1 MDYPGERMI
10 RRLFET
16 LAENGVASLLQPWHL
31 RRELPTKAVLQ
42 QLDTLSLSW
51 RDISLDSR
59 KLIQVDPLVADDARN
74 FSEPSGGLRSYSI
87 TRSELARAVT
97 QNLITDG
104 LRQQVNVSKAVLYA
118 EAELAADAQGLPD
131 VQVDGDW
138 LQRWRTRAGE
148 ISSDELSSLWGR
160 ILAGE
165 VRQPGNC
172 SLRTLEFL
180 GNLSREEAADI
191 SSAAPFVLGNVMLKH
206 DGLFEKA
213 GLSFGVLSGLQE
225 LGLISGVGSS
235 LSTTI
240 KSEVGDE
247 FHFSWDVKRLKR
259 RLLISHNDPA
269 KVLNLPVFHVSR
281 LGKEV
286 FKIAQSAPTEECL
299 VATVMLIEAQ
309 DYIVRVEAL

>member
-42 QLDTLSLSW
+42 QLDALSLSW

-59 KLIQVDPLVADDARN
+59 KRIQVDPSDADDARN
-74 FSEPSGGLRSYSI
+74 LPEPSGALRSHSI
-87 TRSELARAVT
+87 ATSELARAIT
-97 QNLITDG
+97 HDLITDG

-118 EAELAADAQGLPD
+118 ESELAANVQDVPD

-148 ISSDELSSLWGR
+148 ISSDELSNLWGR

-165 VRQPGNC
+165 VRQPGSC

-191 SSAAPFVLGNVMLKH
+191 SRAAPFALGNVMLKH

-225 LGLISGVGSS
+225 LGLISGVAST

-247 FHFSWDVKRLKR
+247 FHFSWDVKRLER
-259 RLLISHNDPA
+259 RLLISHDDPA
-269 KVLNLPVFHVSR
+269 KVLKLPVFHVSR
-281 LGKEV
+281 LGHEV
-286 FKIAQSAPTEECL
+286 FKVAQSAPSEECL
-299 VATVMLIEAQ
+299 MATVMLIEAQ
-309 DYIVRVEAL
+309 DYTVRIEAF